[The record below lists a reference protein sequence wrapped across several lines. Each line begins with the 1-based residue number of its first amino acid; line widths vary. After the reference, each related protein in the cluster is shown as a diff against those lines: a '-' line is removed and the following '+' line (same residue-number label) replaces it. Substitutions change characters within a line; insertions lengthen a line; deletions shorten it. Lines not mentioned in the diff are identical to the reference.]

1 MSFLKYENDIL
12 KFEDISI
19 KEIAGGR
26 ATPFYCYSKQTL
38 TNNFRKFSDSLSPLD
53 STVCFSLKSNSN
65 LTILKA
71 LGELGSGADV
81 VSEWEMRKA
90 LRAGISPNKVVFS
103 GIGKTAS
110 DIQFAVKK
118 NCLQINAESLD
129 ELDHINQLASEAGK
143 IQKVGIR
150 INPDIKSDTH
160 KKISTG
166 SLEDK
171 FGIDLKQTYKIFQNQ
186 QNYKSLEITSV
197 AFHIGSNIK
206 NLEPFQN
213 AFEVIGDLVTKIN
226 NETKKI
232 DTIDVGGGISP
243 EERNFSFE
251 DYCALIVKHF
261 DTKNLK
267 FIFEPGRLIAANAGI
282 LVSKVLYT
290 KRITGKKFI
299 IIDAGMNDMMRSALY
314 DASHE
319 ILPEDKTS
327 GYDEINTDIVGPI
340 CESSDVFL
348 NIQRFNKVKSGQHV
362 ILKDVGA
369 YGSTM
374 SSNYN
379 ARPLIEELMIEG
391 SQIKIIR
398 KTQSYE
404 DFIKNEV

>member
-19 KEIAGGR
+19 REIAEGR

-38 TNNFRKFSDSLSPLD
+38 TNNFREFSDSLTSLD
-53 STVCFSLKSNSN
+53 ATVCFSLKSNSN
-65 LTILKA
+65 LTILKTLTKLEA
-71 LGELGSGADV
+71 GGDV

-90 LRAGISPNKVVFS
+90 LQAGMKPNKIVFS

-110 DIQFAVKK
+110 DIQFAISN

-129 ELDHINQLASEAGK
+129 ELDHINRIASVSGK

-150 INPDIKSDTH
+150 INPDIQSETH

-171 FGIDLKQTYKIFQNQ
+171 FGISIEQTYEIFQNR
-186 QNYKSLEITSV
+186 QNYPNLEISSI

-206 NLEPFQN
+206 DLTPFQRT
-213 AFEVIGDLVTKIN
+213 FEIIGELVAKIN
-226 NETKKI
+226 SETKKI
-232 DTIDVGGGISP
+232 NTVDVGGGISP
-243 EERNFSFE
+243 EKRNFTFE
-251 DYCALIVKHF
+251 DYKNLIVKYF
-261 DTKNLK
+261 DTENLK

-290 KRITGKKFI
+290 KNITGKKFV
-299 IIDAGMNDMMRSALY
+299 IIDAGMNDMMRPALY
-314 DASHE
+314 DAHHE
-319 ILPEDKTS
+319 IMPDIRTS
-327 GYDEINTDIVGPI
+327 EYDEINTDIVGPI

-348 NIQRFNKVKSGQHV
+348 NIQKFNKVKSGQYV

-379 ARPLIEELMIEG
+379 ARPLIEELMVDG
-391 SQIKIIR
+391 SQIRIIR

-404 DFIKNEV
+404 DFIKNEI

>member
-171 FGIDLKQTYKIFQNQ
+171 FGIDLEQTYKIFQNQ